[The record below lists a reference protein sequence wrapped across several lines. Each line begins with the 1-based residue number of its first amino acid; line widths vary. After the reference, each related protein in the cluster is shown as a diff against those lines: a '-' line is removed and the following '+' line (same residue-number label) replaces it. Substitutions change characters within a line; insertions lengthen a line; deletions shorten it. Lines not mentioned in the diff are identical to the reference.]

1 MSHRKFTAEFE
12 RSKHSSSSSASARPE
27 SLPCNASR
35 TESPS
40 SVPTLSRRKFHE
52 GQLLRSTNHYQ
63 ASLVVVSLRHFVH
76 QLPLGSFEQ
85 PRVVYAPHQQ
95 TSGRKRVRFRLKLT
109 LIPQDHRPGSDSQ
122 LALNRSQP
130 DSDIFCSGVSSS
142 NDKKQPENKAK
153 RLPSLHKAKYGRV
166 VLTPMGFCGP
176 ISYLGRCFP
185 FWKCFK
191 NGFILCYYLG
201 QINRPF
207 YRSGGHVELIRFKE
221 YYRMP
226 WGQEHIS
233 FVFSSAFREIFCQWF
248 PQNKIVISKKILVP
262 CLDLTIIAF
271 FAEKYTVTDHIS
283 NT

>member
-1 MSHRKFTAEFE
+1 MTRNSPRIKQNAFHRFT
-12 RSKHSSSSSASARPE
+12 
-27 SLPCNASR
+27 
-35 TESPS
+35 
-40 SVPTLSRRKFHE
+40 
-52 GQLLRSTNHYQ
+52 
-63 ASLVVVSLRHFVH
+63 
-76 QLPLGSFEQ
+76 
-85 PRVVYAPHQQ
+85 
-95 TSGRKRVRFRLKLT
+95 KRNMA
-109 LIPQDHRPGSDSQ
+109 G
-122 LALNRSQP
+122 
-130 DSDIFCSGVSSS
+130 
-142 NDKKQPENKAK
+142 
-153 RLPSLHKAKYGRV
+153 V
-166 VLTPMGFCGP
+166 VLTPMGLCGP

-191 NGFILCYYLG
+191 SGFILCYYLG

-233 FVFSSAFREIFCQWF
+233 FVFSSAFREIFCQRF

-262 CLDLTIIAF
+262 CLDVIMIAF